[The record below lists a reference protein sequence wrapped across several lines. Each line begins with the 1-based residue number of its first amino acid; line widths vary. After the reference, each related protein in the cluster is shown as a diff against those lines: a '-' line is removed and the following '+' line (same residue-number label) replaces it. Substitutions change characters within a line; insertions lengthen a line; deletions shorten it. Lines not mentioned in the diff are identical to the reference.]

1 MVDTQR
7 LLLILG
13 MAVCAYLVGSINL
26 SIIACRLRGIN
37 DLRSAGSGNPGA
49 TNLLRVAGWKV
60 AVPVLLL
67 DIGKA
72 AAVVWGA
79 GFAGFHELAPV
90 LALPLLLGN
99 LFPVFH
105 RFKGGKGVA
114 TVVGVML
121 AIHPIAMLLGGLVL
135 VGVVAIGKRVS
146 LGSISM
152 VVFYPLWLWLDSS
165 PFNELVTVA
174 TIAVVILMTHRANIA
189 RLVRGVEPKLG
200 QKKKDPS

>member
-7 LLLILG
+7 LLLILA

-26 SIIACRLRGIN
+26 SIIACRLRGID
-37 DLRSAGSGNPGA
+37 DLRGAGSGNPGA

-72 AAVVWGA
+72 AAVIWGA
-79 GFAGFHELAPV
+79 EFAGFPELAPV

-105 RFKGGKGVA
+105 HFTGGKGVA
-114 TVVGVML
+114 TVVGAML
-121 AIHPIAMLLGGLVL
+121 AIHPIAMVLGGLVMLL
-135 VGVVAIGKRVS
+135 VVGIGKRVS
-146 LGSISM
+146 LGSMSM
-152 VVFYPLWLWLDSS
+152 VVFYPLWLWLDDS
-165 PFNELVTVA
+165 PADDLITAA
-174 TIAVVILMTHRANIA
+174 TIALVILITHRANIA
-189 RLVRGVEPKLG
+189 RLLRGAEPKLG
-200 QKKKDPS
+200 QKKKDQP

>member
-26 SIIACRLRGIN
+26 SIIACRMGGIN
-37 DLRSAGSGNPGA
+37 DLRSSGSGNPGA

-72 AAVVWGA
+72 AAVIWGA
-79 GFAGFHELAPV
+79 GFAGFHQLAPT

-121 AIHPIAMLLGGLVL
+121 AIHPIAMLLGGMVFLL
-135 VGVVAIGKRVS
+135 VVALGKRVS
-146 LGSISM
+146 LGSITM
-152 VVFYPLWLWLDSS
+152 IVFYPLWLWLDGS
-165 PFNELVTVA
+165 PFNEIVTTA
-174 TIAVVILMTHRANIA
+174 TIAVVILFTHRANIVRLA
-189 RLVRGVEPKLG
+189 RGAEPKLG
-200 QKKKDPS
+200 QKKQDPL